1 MIEESRDAMLGGDV
15 NSEGYI
21 TDCTS
26 KIDQSNNI
34 SHTINMEKQKQLM
47 QNSAC
52 IDCGILFQSP
62 FDVQRHMKN
71 GCPMQ
76 EDDDSNESTEIDDGE
91 DSGFDALID
100 DIYDKLDNDYKN
112 KVDDILAEQ
121 NITEKEAKREADELF
136 LPREGKKLMKEYEK
150 LLETMYIIKEST
162 LHRKI
167 TREIQP
173 LMNAKGYS
181 FVKAATISIR
191 QNKHLFDELLE
202 QNDIT

>member
-1 MIEESRDAMLGGDV
+1 MLGGDV

-34 SHTINMEKQKQLM
+34 SHTINMEKQKQL
-47 QNSAC
+47 
-52 IDCGILFQSP
+52 
-62 FDVQRHMKN
+62 
-71 GCPMQ
+71 
-76 EDDDSNESTEIDDGE
+76 
-91 DSGFDALID
+91 
-100 DIYDKLDNDYKN
+100 
-112 KVDDILAEQ
+112 
-121 NITEKEAKREADELF
+121 EAKREADELF

-162 LHRKI
+162 LRRKI

-191 QNKHLFDELLE
+191 RTTECISL
-202 QNDIT
+202 